1 MQLKDVRS
9 QPFGYFIRRKNGPAP
24 NTGMISSHFGQ
35 GLNINANRQCWGS
48 GERWQRPFWVL
59 GFHFLWVPLFCL
71 CRGGATAE
79 PEGLLQ
85 LLSPLPH
92 LIPAPGIFVPPKPL
106 HLACGSAL
114 RSKVALFPSS
124 SQTSPNVSEL
134 M

>member
-71 CRGGATAE
+71 CRGGATGRARG
-79 PEGLLQ
+79 PFAA
-85 LLSPLPH
+85 
-92 LIPAPGIFVPPKPL
+92 LIP
-106 HLACGSAL
+106 
-114 RSKVALFPSS
+114 
-124 SQTSPNVSEL
+124 TSPSHPCSRDLRASKASTPCLWQCPEVQSSPFPFFQSNFPKRF
-134 M
+134 